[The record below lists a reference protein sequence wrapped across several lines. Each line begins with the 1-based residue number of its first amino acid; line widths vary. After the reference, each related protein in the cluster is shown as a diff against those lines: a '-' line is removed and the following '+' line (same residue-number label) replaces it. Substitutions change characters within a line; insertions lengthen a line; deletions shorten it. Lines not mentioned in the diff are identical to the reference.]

1 MSAGDEDTELRDL
14 VTQTLENNG
23 LLGKIQAQLRAGV
36 FLALEDTDKKN
47 RKVHHNK
54 RLQQFLSTKEGLLA
68 AGIVQ
73 EFLEFFQLDYTGAVF
88 EPETGMSGKYEGRPT
103 LERQIDYD
111 VSDELPLIAAIIKQ
125 SCTGGHN
132 VHLNRKDTVSSNTR
146 GSNPSSTA
154 EDPIND
160 SMDFLSNRKPIEDMV
175 NRYANSNTQILSP
188 PHQYKEG
195 GRIPDHVTPDH
206 VTSSDRMTSPDR
218 VTSPLSEQI
227 SEQISEHISEHI
239 STEHSSQMDQSNE
252 KEDLHSTREWDEECK
267 NLDDK
272 LEKIGIKTSTDVG
285 DKTYDDDFERNTSAT
300 EEVSGI
306 SDIDDLLHT
315 SEIGTEKGAE
325 ESMFTSDHT
334 ISVDSVGDIDY
345 VEDITF

>member
-54 RLQQFLSTKEGLLA
+54 RLQQFLATKDGLLA

-73 EFLEFFQLDYTGAVF
+73 EFLEFFQLDYTSVVF
-88 EPETGMSGKYEGRPT
+88 EPECGVSGTYGGRT
-103 LERQIDYD
+103 ALEKQIDCD
-111 VSDELPLIAAIIKQ
+111 VSDEIPLLSALLKQ
-125 SCTGGHN
+125 GQNGRSGHN
-132 VHLNRKDTVSSNTR
+132 VHLNDKSEPT
-146 GSNPSSTA
+146 STA
-154 EDPIND
+154 EFDPAND
-160 SMDFLSNRKPIEDMV
+160 TLDFLSNRRPVDEMV
-175 NRYANSNTQILSP
+175 KKYSNSDQGTP
-188 PHQYKEG
+188 PPQPCQEP
-195 GRIPDHVTPDH
+195 GRLPTPSSNKN
-206 VTSSDRMTSPDR
+206 VSSSDRTLTSPISD
-218 VTSPLSEQI
+218 QI
-227 SEQISEHISEHI
+227 SEQISEHLD
-239 STEHSSQMDQSNE
+239 TEQTDSQLDLS
-252 KEDLHSTREWDEECK
+252 KSKSDLHTTQEWEDECK

-272 LEKIGIKTSTDVG
+272 LHNIGIKTPDIAE
-285 DKTYDDDFERNTSAT
+285 KTYDDDFEKT
-300 EEVSGI
+300 EEKTDEVSAI

-315 SEIGTEKGAE
+315 SERATEKIGE

-334 ISVDSVGDIDY
+334 ISVDSVGDVDY

>member
-88 EPETGMSGKYEGRPT
+88 EPECGMSGKYEGRPA

-125 SCTGGHN
+125 RSTGGHN
-132 VHLNRKDTVSSNTR
+132 VHLNRKETLSSNTR
-146 GSNPSSTA
+146 GSNPSSIA
-154 EDPIND
+154 DDPIND
-160 SMDFLSNRKPIEDMV
+160 SMDFLSNRKPIDDMV
-175 NRYANSNTQILSP
+175 NRYANNSTQILSP
-188 PHQYKEG
+188 PHQYKEKSMSESAVTSE
-195 GRIPDHVTPDH
+195 HVTSRSDH
-206 VTSSDRMTSPDR
+206 VTSPNR
-218 VTSPLSEQI
+218 VTSPVSEQI

-239 STEHSSQMDQSNE
+239 TTEHSSQMDKS
-252 KEDLHSTREWDEECK
+252 KEDLHSTQEWDDECK

-272 LEKIGIKTSTDVG
+272 LEKIGIKTPTDLG
-285 DKTYDDDFERNTSAT
+285 DKTYDDDFEKNTSAT
-300 EEVSGI
+300 EDVSAI

-315 SEIGTEKGAE
+315 SEIGTEKVPD

-334 ISVDSVGDIDY
+334 ISVDSIGDIDY
-345 VEDITF
+345 VEDVTF